1 MKKNVLFLVFG
12 ILLLLGGLLFVT
24 ATVVFLTDPSYGGVG
39 IAAASGACSGVLV
52 VPAAILLFLYWRA
65 SAQDKV
71 LQTVGAIL
79 RSVREIGVQD
89 VAAKLKK
96 TPAEAEVLI
105 SQTVAAG
112 YAQGFLDPRE
122 GKFVATAWGA
132 FAPGQVPQII
142 IQAPAIPQSAYP
154 PAYGA
159 PAYGG
164 APPSGPPESRFCREC
179 GSRIEKVPGQAFWQ
193 CPHCGNIQ

>member
-12 ILLLLGGLLFVT
+12 ILLLLGGLLFVMT
-24 ATVVFLTDPSYGGVG
+24 TVVFALDPSYGGVG
-39 IAAASGACSGVLV
+39 IAAASGACSGVLII
-52 VPAAILLFLYWRA
+52 PAAILLYLYWRA

-96 TPAEAEVLI
+96 TPAETEVLI

-112 YAQGFLDPRE
+112 YAQGFLEPRE

-142 IQAPAIPQSAYP
+142 IQAPSIPQPAYP
-154 PAYGA
+154 PPAAYSPAA
-159 PAYGG
+159 PT
-164 APPSGPPESRFCREC
+164 GPPESRFCREC
-179 GSRIEKVPGQAFWQ
+179 GSRIERVPGQEYWK
-193 CPHCGNIQ
+193 CPHCGNVQ